1 VNTIARKLE
10 GIVARDHLPQKLLL
24 VHQFTPNM
32 IRHREELRPRPGV
45 ALTVNVDGFGGRA
58 VKIAKYKE
66 FAQRGD
72 TIRDGLKLFYEEDT
86 DLLSPRAVLGLVPRP
101 DLVVYE

>member
-1 VNTIARKLE
+1 
-10 GIVARDHLPQKLLL
+10 
-24 VHQFTPNM
+24 M
-32 IRHREELRPRPGV
+32 IRHSEQLRPRPGV

-58 VKIAKYKE
+58 VKIAKYGE
-66 FAQRGD
+66 FAHRGD

-86 DLLSPRAVLGLVPRP
+86 DLLSPGMVLGLVPRP